1 MKNKIMKIKIRTIF
15 AAVAVII
22 TASMAATLPARAV
35 VEININKGNVEP
47 LPIAVTDF
55 LSGDQ
60 LGANISAVIAADL
73 ERSGLFSPIDKKA
86 FIEKISNPDAAPRFE
101 DWKVIN
107 AQALVTGRIT
117 KQPDGRLKAEFRL
130 WDTFGGQQLTGQ
142 QFFTT
147 PDNWRRVAHII
158 ADAIYE
164 RLTGEKGYFD
174 TRVVYVDE
182 SGSAA
187 KRVKRLAIMD
197 QDGANVR
204 YLTDGRDM
212 VLTPRFSPNRQEVT
226 YMSFEG
232 DRPRVYL
239 LQLETGQREVVGNFP
254 GMTIAPRFSPDGQK
268 VIMSLLQDDGS
279 ANIYTMDLRSRSTT
293 RLTNTQA
300 IDTGASYS
308 PDGSKIVFESDRGG
322 RQQIYVMGADG
333 SNPQRISFGNG
344 SYSTPVWSPRG
355 DLIAFTKQSGGQF
368 SIGVMKPDGSGERLL
383 TTGFHNEGPTWAPNG
398 RVLMFFRQGR
408 GATPKLYT
416 VDVTGRNERQIQT
429 PSGGSDPAW
438 SPLLE

>member
-15 AAVAVII
+15 AAVAVMVA
-22 TASMAATLPARAV
+22 ASMAATLPARAV

-55 LSGDQ
+55 LSADQ

-73 ERSGLFSPIDKKA
+73 ERSGLFLPIDKKA

-107 AQALVTGRIT
+107 AQALATGRIT

-142 QFFTT
+142 QFYTT
-147 PDNWRRVAHII
+147 PENWRRVAHII

-174 TRVVYVDE
+174 TRIVYVDE
-182 SGSAA
+182 SGTAA
-187 KRVKRLAIMD
+187 KRIKRLAIMD

-204 YLTDGRDM
+204 YLSDGRDM

-226 YMSFEG
+226 YMSFTG

-279 ANIYTMDLRSRSTT
+279 ANIYTMDLRSRTTT
-293 RLTNTQA
+293 RLTNSQA

-398 RVLMFFRQGR
+398 RVLMFFRQAR
-408 GATPKLYT
+408 GSAAKLYT
-416 VDVTGRNERQIQT
+416 VDITGRNERQIQT
-429 PSGGSDPAW
+429 PNGGSDPAW